1 MYLPKAEYEPTNFNA
16 CPFFHF
22 KIGMLQK
29 RFFILTNMF
38 WILYRLYFRN
48 FSVFCNNFLNELYIW
63 FRQVK
68 MDLIFF
74 QSLNLKQIFL
84 VFRHVQIRALI
95 NELYYLDIVHVLVA
109 CYI

>member
-1 MYLPKAEYEPTNFNA
+1 
-16 CPFFHF
+16 
-22 KIGMLQK
+22 
-29 RFFILTNMF
+29 
-38 WILYRLYFRN
+38 
-48 FSVFCNNFLNELYIW
+48 
-63 FRQVK
+63 

>member
-16 CPFFHF
+16 RPFFHF

-95 NELYYLDIVHVLVA
+95 DELYYLDIVHVLVA